1 MKKKFL
7 IYIIVEVIVVCLFGY
22 TKVNIEAGQR
32 LTKNEIFDIID
43 NVEHVILDTI
53 AKDGN
58 RELSEE
64 NKVDFII
71 KNMIENRLEYK
82 DEILPSESNTITI
95 KGTPLYSFGR
105 VDVKLFNEKLNEY
118 FSEFDGNLELCK
130 FYSNEY
136 IELYYEYAEHFSY
149 SNKEILNIKK
159 CNDIYSI
166 YIRYT
171 REYDEI
177 TNDVYVRY
185 DFNLGDK
192 ITIKNVKIYGSILS

>member
-118 FSEFDGNLELCK
+118 FSEFNGNLELCK

-159 CNDIYSI
+159 CNNIYSI
-166 YIRYT
+166 YVRYT

-185 DFNLGDK
+185 DFNVGDK
-192 ITIKNVKIYGSILS
+192 ITIKNVKIYGSIFS